1 MFSIVRNTEFYF
13 IYSHRTGYYG
23 APFVASK
30 CLELRKFFANTE
42 YFYRERVSA

>member
-1 MFSIVRNTEFYF
+1 MVHHLETTKLQLAS
-13 IYSHRTGYYG
+13 G
-23 APFVASK
+23 ASK